1 MTNLPKIPCIDVAE
15 IDLPKEVGGLY
26 ELAYNF
32 WWSWTPR
39 ARRLFN
45 QVDPEAWTTYRN
57 PVQVL
62 LNVDPKQW
70 EQLLH
75 NESFMSAY
83 RSLMAEFERAMRP
96 EADWF
101 ETVGDRWPG
110 GMVAYFSCE
119 YGLHESFNI
128 YSGGLGVLSGDHCKS
143 ASDLG
148 LPFVGVGLL
157 YRHGYFRQTIDADGF
172 QQHIYPR
179 YDFHRLPVRPVAGP
193 TGREVVVPVELP
205 GRTVQAKLWL
215 AQVGRVP
222 LILLDTDIPQ
232 NDPGDRPITGVL
244 YVRGRDMRL
253 AQEMVLGVGGARAL
267 EALDIAP
274 AAWHLNEG
282 HSAFLLLERLRRET
296 DAGAPLPDR
305 LTSLRSSTAFTTHT
319 PVPAGNERFDHDLA
333 AKYLEPWAPTLG
345 VGIDDLLSLGS
356 ADGDHGFNLTALAL
370 RAAGISNGVSQL
382 HAEVSNR
389 MWQAELAERD
399 PIVGITNGV
408 HSSTWLGTDLLE
420 LFNRHCGLGW
430 RELVL
435 DQDDFARQVQGLD
448 DAELWQ
454 AHLNQKQRLVD
465 FVRVRLRGQFARH
478 GRSPDELREV
488 ASRFDPEALII
499 GFARRFATYK
509 RASLLFSDVDR
520 LAGLVG
526 NAERPVQILISGKAH
541 PADRPGQELI
551 QGIFQLAISER
562 FAGRVY
568 FLEDYDMDIGRRMVQ
583 GVDVWL
589 NTPRR
594 PMEASGT
601 SGQKAGANG
610 ILNLSVLDGWWPEAL
625 DERNGWAIGTEQ
637 EFGSEEEQDRADA
650 EALYRVLETSVIP
663 AYYGRD
669 DRGVPTEWVSRMKD
683 SIATILP
690 QFASGRMVREYVER
704 CYLPVARREVGV
716 PAAR

>member
-1 MTNLPKIPCIDVAE
+1 MTKMPSIPCLDVAE
-15 IDLPKEVGGLY
+15 IDLPREVSGLY
-26 ELAYNF
+26 EMAYNF

-45 QVDPEAWTTYRN
+45 QVDPEHWTEYRN

-70 EQLLH
+70 EGLLQ
-75 NESFMSAY
+75 NESFMAAY
-83 RSLMAEFERAMRP
+83 RSLEAEYRRAMEP
-96 EADWF
+96 EEDWF
-101 ETVGDRWPG
+101 DSVAGAWPG
-110 GMVAYFSCE
+110 GLVAYFSCE

-148 LPFVGVGLL
+148 VPFLGVGLL
-157 YRHGYFRQTIDADGF
+157 YRHGYFRQTVDADGF

-179 YDFHRLPVRPVAGP
+179 YDFHRLPVRPAAGP
-193 TGREVVVPVELP
+193 TGREVLVPVDLP
-205 GRTVQAKLWL
+205 GRTVQAKVWV
-215 AQVGRVP
+215 AQVGRVQ
-222 LILLDTDIPQ
+222 LLLLDTDIPE
-232 NDPGDRPITGVL
+232 NDPADRPITGIL

-267 EALDIAP
+267 EALDIEP
-274 AAWHLNEG
+274 KAWHLNEG

-296 DAGAPLPDR
+296 SSEVPVSDR
-305 LTSLRSSTAFTTHT
+305 LPELRASTVFTTHT
-319 PVPAGNERFDHDLA
+319 PVPAGNERFDRDLA
-333 AKYLEPWAPTLG
+333 AKYLAPWLEPLQT
-345 VGIDDLLSLGS
+345 GIDDLLALGR
-356 ADGDHGFNLTALAL
+356 AGDDDGFNLTALAL
-370 RAAGISNGVSQL
+370 RAAGVSNGVSQL

-389 MWQAELAERD
+389 MWKDALGDRD
-399 PIVGITNGV
+399 PIIGITNGV
-408 HSSTWLGTDLLE
+408 HTSTWLGTDLLE

-435 DQDDFARQVQGLD
+435 DQEDFGQQVLSLD
-448 DAELWQ
+448 DAAVWQ
-454 AHLNQKQRLVD
+454 AHLNQKDRLAR
-465 FVRVRLRGQFARH
+465 FVRVRLRNQFARH
-478 GRSPDELREV
+478 GRSPDQLREV
-488 ASRFDPEALII
+488 ATQFDPQALTI

-520 LAGLVG
+520 LARIVG
-526 NAERPVQILISGKAH
+526 DPDRPVQILISGKAH
-541 PADRPGQELI
+541 PADRPGQELV

-562 FAGRVY
+562 FSGRVF

-625 DERNGWAIGTEQ
+625 DQRNGWAIGTEQ
-637 EFGSEEEQDRADA
+637 EFGSEDEHDRVDA
-650 EALYRVLETSVIP
+650 EALYTVLESEVIP
-663 AYYGRD
+663 AYYQRD
-669 DRGVPTEWVSRMKD
+669 DHGIPVEWVSRMKD
-683 SIATILP
+683 SMATILP
-690 QFASGRMVREYVER
+690 QFSSGRMVRDYVER
-704 CYLPVARREVGV
+704 CYLPVARREVGI
-716 PAAR
+716 PAAH